1 MNISI
6 LKKIW
11 ILAAVVL
18 SLMASI
24 WIALTYY
31 NQQTQEQYNDILQRY
46 IRMNEASIASKELI
60 SSLNNYLHSPEPAQK
75 EVLGTSK
82 QKVREAKYEVYKL
95 RNTDNDFELSNY
107 INLMDSLT
115 ETVDRTL
122 LLQAEKDTEE
132 AGKTFAEAT
141 RISMYISEMTLTLI
155 DKELNTYY
163 PFYQGIMEKSEAL
176 KRLGLWLLLLITFL
190 LIMFTYWFSLSIT
203 RPLLSLSRAAKELSR
218 GRFDLKIE
226 VQSSDEISFLAKM
239 FERMRV
245 NINNLIMEIQEKAQ
259 LEKELQDNKLLLQE
273 SQLRSLQSQIN
284 PHFLFNTLDTISK
297 KAYLEGSEETSDLL
311 VNVAGLLRYNLKRLN
326 RSVTLYEEVRVL
338 HQYVEIQ
345 KARFS
350 ERLQFHSEIDESC
363 LHIQVPGLTLQPI
376 IENAVIHAVEP
387 REEGGVILFAIRDET
402 DHVCVVF
409 KDDGPGIPEH
419 IVYSIL
425 NEQDVE
431 FSGHSTGIG
440 FSNVV
445 QRLRLFYHVPNVI
458 QIESI
463 SGVGTKVILNLPKI
477 RSSENDV
484 QSTDRG

>member
-31 NQQTQEQYNDILQRY
+31 NQQTQEQYNEILQRY
-46 IRMNEASIASKELI
+46 ISMNEASIASKELI
-60 SSLNNYLHSPEPAQK
+60 SSLNNYLHSSETAQK

-82 QKVREAKYEVYKL
+82 QKIHEAKYEVYKL
-95 RNTDNDFELSNY
+95 RNADNEFELSNY
-107 INLMDSLT
+107 IHMMDSLA
-115 ETVDRTL
+115 EAADRTL
-122 LLQAEKDTEE
+122 VLQAEKDTEE
-132 AGKTFAEAT
+132 VGQTFAEAT

-155 DKELNTYY
+155 NKELNTYY

-190 LIMFTYWFSLSIT
+190 LIIFTYWFSLSIT
-203 RPLLSLSRAAKELSR
+203 RPLLSLSRAAKELSQ

-245 NINNLIMEIQEKAQ
+245 NINNLIIEIQEKAQ
-259 LEKELQDNKLLLQE
+259 LEKELRDNKLLLQE

-326 RSVTLYEEVRVL
+326 RSVTLYEEVRVIN
-338 HQYVEIQ
+338 QYIEIQ

-350 ERLQFHSEIDESC
+350 ERLHFHSEIDESC
-363 LHIQVPGLTLQPI
+363 MHIQIPGLTLQPI
-376 IENAVIHAVEP
+376 IENAITHAVEP
-387 REEGGVILFAIRDET
+387 RELGGVIQFRIRDET
-402 DHVCVVF
+402 DYVCVIIE
-409 KDDGPGIPEH
+409 DDGPGIPEH
-419 IVYSIL
+419 LIHSIL
-425 NEQDVE
+425 NEQEIEV
-431 FSGHSTGIG
+431 SSHSTGIG

-445 QRLRLFYHVPNVI
+445 QRLRLFYHISNVI
-458 QIESI
+458 VIQST
-463 SGVGTKVILNLPKI
+463 SGAGTKVILNLPKI
-477 RSSENDV
+477 RGSENDV
-484 QSTDRG
+484 QNTGRG